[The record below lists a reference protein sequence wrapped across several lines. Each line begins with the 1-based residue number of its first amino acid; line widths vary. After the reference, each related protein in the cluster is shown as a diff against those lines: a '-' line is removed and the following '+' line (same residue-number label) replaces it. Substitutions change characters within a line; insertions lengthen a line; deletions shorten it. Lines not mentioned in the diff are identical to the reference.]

1 VHKSAEVHKVGVRE
15 ARRDGLAML
24 KDLER
29 DGLSTD
35 ERHRADKK
43 IQDRTDEFVGKVE
56 EVTAQKE
63 KEILEV

>member
-1 VHKSAEVHKVGVRE
+1 VHKSAEHHKVGVRE

-29 DGLSTD
+29 DGLSSD
-35 ERHRADKK
+35 ERHRGDKR
-43 IQDRTDEFVGKVE
+43 IQDLTDEYSAKVDE
-56 EVTAQKE
+56 LVAQKE